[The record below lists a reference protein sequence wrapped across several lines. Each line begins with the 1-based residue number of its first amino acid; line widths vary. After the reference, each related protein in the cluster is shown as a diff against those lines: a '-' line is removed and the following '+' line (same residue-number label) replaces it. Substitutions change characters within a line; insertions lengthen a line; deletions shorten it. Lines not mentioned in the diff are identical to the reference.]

1 MPSHE
6 RFAQQMEYSLHQEIN
21 ELYLSIA
28 LRNFAT
34 SMISM
39 FGIIFI
45 YKILNSSLLL
55 TFVFYFVQYSL
66 QVALLPITAK
76 LLDKWGIKK
85 MMAIGTPFLGLYFLL
100 LVTAGHYT
108 NNTKILVYI
117 LSLAIICKIFYL
129 ILYWPPRHIDFAK
142 FSQSHKRGRQI
153 SLQQIIV
160 ALSKTAAPLVGG
172 IIVTIWGFN
181 ALFTSSALLLFI
193 SSAPLFFSPEVYEH
207 YSYGYKESFKKL
219 FNKKNLKTSLAF
231 FFEGIEYGTSV
242 FVFPLFI
249 YFTIKKFDTIGLI
262 TSLSLIITLIF
273 TYLIGWFNDKEGSK
287 KLLPYTSVVH
297 GFAWLLLNFIK
308 TPLQFFFLS
317 SFHKLAETANHIPFI
332 STYYHRAQTQG
343 ENIDEYI
350 ISHEL
355 AHNLG
360 RVFLFFVIIIGL
372 LAGLHSWW
380 WYFGLAAIS
389 SALMRII
396 K

>member
-34 SMISM
+34 SMITM
-39 FGIIFI
+39 FGVIFI
-45 YKILNSSLLL
+45 YKLFGYSLLL
-55 TFVFYFVQYSL
+55 TFIFYL
-66 QVALLPITAK
+66 IQVIGQVTLVPLTAK
-76 LLDKWGIKK
+76 LLDRWGLKK
-85 MMAIGTPFLGLYFLL
+85 MMAVGMPFMGFYFLL
-100 LVTAGHYT
+100 LVAASRYAGDVSTLTY
-108 NNTKILVYI
+108 L
-117 LSLAIICKIFYL
+117 LGLAMICKILYL

-142 FSQSHKRGRQI
+142 FSQSHKQGRQI

-160 ALSKTAAPLVGG
+160 ALSKTIAPLVGG
-172 IIVTIWGFN
+172 IIITIWGFN
-181 ALFTSSALLLFI
+181 ALFISSALLLFI
-193 SSAPLFFSPEVYEH
+193 SSIPLFFSPEVYEH
-207 YSYGYKESFKKL
+207 YSYSYKEGFQKL
-219 FNKKNLKTSLAF
+219 FDKKNFKTSLAF
-231 FFEGIEYGTSV
+231 FFEGIEYGTVV
-242 FVFPLFI
+242 FIFPLFI
-249 YFTIKKFDTIGLI
+249 YFTIKKFDTIGFI

-273 TYLIGWFNDKEGSK
+273 TYLIGWFNDKKGSK
-287 KLLPYTSVVH
+287 KLLPYTSVIH

-308 TPLQFFFLS
+308 TPLQFFFLAS
-317 SFHKLAETANHIPFI
+317 LHKLAETANHIPFI

-360 RVFLFFVIIIGL
+360 RVFLFFIIIIGL
-372 LAGLHSWW
+372 LMGFHSWW

-389 SALMRII
+389 STLMRVV
-396 K
+396 